1 MGACL
6 ALWILHRRHVKKQQL
21 EDANDRHAS
30 LDFGLGNGG
39 GNKWNKQ
46 RGAGAGTE
54 MPLNDGADLAREKS
68 HKHGMSLDMMSP
80 YILPGGGNN
89 SQQDSLQSLSR
100 NLKEQDND
108 PYGPVNDL
116 KGDGVSVR
124 SFGGRHDG
132 SAVGMGLVGN
142 ASSMGRSPSNDPFA
156 APPRKGS
163 MTQQSPALSPIGIS
177 PIEPAHLAPGGAQD
191 SRESYNGQDAAAL
204 RLSNNYLGNYISGGD
219 EPKSQ
224 QAAAAAARDQQDSP
238 FADSAALKMPDEPRR
253 AASRSPS
260 PPPAFMMPTSTTPPR
275 GESLAQNNG
284 GPAGPLPK
292 VPVIAQVPTI
302 ADPVEWKEDQ
312 YDDNDAFYVT
322 PPSPKDDFAAKAAK
336 RASRYSMDVPPE
348 EYAKAGLGAP
358 GVNPQRISMGFRPLP
373 PASLLAAESDDPEIR
388 ANRIRSFYKEYFDDS
403 KPAPAGQYY
412 EDFDQ
417 ENYPP
422 MPAMPHNEPMQR
434 RAMTPPPGA
443 GRYMGQQQQFPPH
456 SQHGSLSNN
465 NFGPP
470 PPFGGP
476 GPRGP
481 GGPFRGQ
488 DSRDTSRNGSM
499 TSQGSQWRGPPG
511 FADPR
516 PFSSASNRGGRPGT
530 QQSQRPMPPP
540 EDLRTMPTPAML
552 KDDMFGMINAHE
564 FAPPPS
570 IVDRTRGRSQSP
582 MGERKAYNPRLPAA
596 KTLVSAFDE
605 LAVIPSP

>member
-1 MGACL
+1 MA
-6 ALWILHRRHVKKQQL
+6 
-21 EDANDRHAS
+21 
-30 LDFGLGNGG
+30 
-39 GNKWNKQ
+39 
-46 RGAGAGTE
+46 
-54 MPLNDGADLAREKS
+54 LNDTGADLSREKS

-80 YILPGGGNN
+80 YILPSGGNH
-89 SQQDSLQSLSR
+89 SQDDSLQSLSR
-100 NLKEQDND
+100 NLKEQDHD

-132 SAVGMGLVGN
+132 SSVYTGKSQLPA
-142 ASSMGRSPSNDPFA
+142 
-156 APPRKGS
+156 RKGS
-163 MTQQSPALSPIGIS
+163 LPQQSPALSPMGIS
-177 PIEPAHLAPGGAQD
+177 PIEPAYFPNQGAGNSLAAGGAQD
-191 SRESYNGQDAAAL
+191 TRESYMGQDAAAL
-204 RLSNNYLGNYISGGD
+204 RLSNNYLKNYIAGGD
-219 EPKSQ
+219 DPKSQ

-238 FADSAALKMPDEPRR
+238 FADSAAVNMPEEPRR

-260 PPPAFMMPTSTTPPR
+260 PPPVFMMPTSTTPPR
-275 GESLAQNNG
+275 GASLAQNNG
-284 GPAGPLPK
+284 GPAGPLPHI
-292 VPVIAQVPTI
+292 PVIAQVPTI

-312 YDDNDAFYVT
+312 YDDNDSFYVT

-412 EDFDQ
+412 EDFD
-417 ENYPP
+417 ESNYPP
-422 MPAMPHNEPMQR
+422 MPSMPHNQPMQR

-443 GRYMGQQQQFPPH
+443 GRYMGQQQQFPPR
-456 SQHGSLSNN
+456 SQHGSLSSN

-511 FADPR
+511 FTDPR
-516 PFSSASNRGGRPGT
+516 PFSSASNRGRGSRPGT

-570 IVDRTRGRSQSP
+570 MAERTRGRSQSP
-582 MGERKAYNPRLPAA
+582 MGERRAYNPKLPAA
-596 KTLVSAFDE
+596 NPLVSAFDE